1 MSMGND
7 QSSPQPPLHLAPSIA
22 SDEPA
27 LAAPTETGTQ
37 GSFDLVA
44 PRADVLME
52 SLRATGYSLPD
63 AVCDLIDN
71 SIAAGARNIWLNFH
85 WAGTDSWASILD
97 DGSGMMESELVVAM
111 RIGSR
116 SPRESREPSD
126 LGRYGLGLKTA
137 SISQARSL
145 TVATHTASECGVHTR
160 RWDLDHLA
168 TSGDWQLLNVPV
180 QSAAAGVLDRLTEL
194 EHGTL
199 VVWAK
204 LDRLVG
210 DAEVDNSKARRQFHD
225 ALRGVEEHV
234 AMVYHRFMTER
245 NSVAIHINDQP
256 IRPWDPF
263 MADETATQ
271 RLPSE
276 TLGPS
281 DSGITV
287 SPFVLP
293 HHSRLS
299 GEKHRAASG
308 PAGWNAQQGFY
319 VYRNRRLLLPGDWL
333 GLGFMKEEHYKLARI
348 QLDLSNS
355 SDHEWEIDVRKSR
368 ARPPLPYRD
377 DLRRIAQAVRKRAVT
392 VYRHRGKTIARMV
405 RSSPVFVWNRQ
416 VKRGRVSYVISR
428 EHPLVRD
435 ALGADSTDS
444 KRLQQI
450 LRLVEEYVPVQQ
462 IWVDMAEGDESQG
475 QPFESA
481 QEREIV
487 GLIEALYSALINA
500 GLSHTDALERLGS
513 TEAIGERF
521 ELVEPTVDAM
531 LKETAVERP

>member
-1 MSMGND
+1 
-7 QSSPQPPLHLAPSIA
+7 
-22 SDEPA
+22 
-27 LAAPTETGTQ
+27 
-37 GSFDLVA
+37 
-44 PRADVLME
+44 ME

-71 SIAAGARNIWLNFH
+71 SITAGARNIWLNFH
-85 WAGTDSWASILD
+85 WAGADSWASILD
-97 DGSGMMESELVVAM
+97 DGSGMTESELVDAM

-116 SPRESREPSD
+116 SPRESRERSD

-145 TVATHTASECGVHTR
+145 TVATHTASESGVHFR

-180 QSAAAGVLDRLTEL
+180 ESAAAAVLDRLTEL

-210 DAEVDNSKARRQFHD
+210 DVGVANARARRQFHD
-225 ALRGVEEHV
+225 ALSGVEEHV
-234 AMVYHRFMTER
+234 AMVFHRFMTER
-245 NSVAIHINDQP
+245 NSVSIRINDQA
-256 IRPWDPF
+256 IGPWDPF

-281 DSGITV
+281 DSGIVV

-299 GEKHRAASG
+299 SEKHRAAAG
-308 PAGWNAQQGFY
+308 PTGWNAQQGFY

-333 GLGFMKEEHYKLARI
+333 GLGFMKDEHYKLARI

-392 VYRHRGKTIARMV
+392 VYRHRGKTIARTV
-405 RSSPVFVWNRQ
+405 RNSPVFVWNRQ
-416 VKRGRVSYVISR
+416 VKRGRVSYVINR

-435 ALGADSTDS
+435 ALGADSR
-444 KRLQQI
+444 RLQQI

-462 IWVDMAEGDESQG
+462 IWVDMAEGDESQF

-481 QEREIV
+481 REREIV
-487 GLIEALYSALINA
+487 GLIEALYSALIKA
-500 GLSHTDALERLGS
+500 GLNHKEALERLGS

-521 ELVEPTVDAM
+521 ELVEPTLHAL
-531 LKETAVERP
+531 LKEGKIE

>member
-1 MSMGND
+1 MGNRKPPPP
-7 QSSPQPPLHLAPSIA
+7 SPSHLASSTA
-22 SDEPA
+22 SEEPA
-27 LAAPTETGTQ
+27 LAVLSEAGTQ

-63 AVCDLIDN
+63 AVSDLIDN
-71 SIAAGARNIWLNFH
+71 SIAAGARNVWLNFH
-85 WAGTDSWASILD
+85 WAGSESWASILD
-97 DGSGMMESELVVAM
+97 DGSGMSETELVDAM

-116 SPRESREPSD
+116 SPREIREPSD

-145 TVATHTASECGVHTR
+145 TVATHTGNGHGVHTR

-168 TSGDWQLLNVPV
+168 SSGDWQLLNVPV
-180 QSAAAGVLDRLTEL
+180 ENVAGDEVSRLTQL

-210 DAEVDNSKARRQFHD
+210 DVGVDNARARRQFHD

-234 AMVYHRFMTER
+234 AMVFHRFMAER
-245 NSVAIHINDQP
+245 NSVSIRINDQL
-256 IRPWDPF
+256 IKPWDPF
-263 MADETATQ
+263 LADEAATQ

-276 TLGPS
+276 TLGSS
-281 DSGITV
+281 DSGITIT
-287 SPFVLP
+287 PFVLP

-299 GEKHRAASG
+299 GEKHRAAAG
-308 PAGWNAQQGFY
+308 PTGWNAQQGFY

-368 ARPPLPYRD
+368 ARPPLPYKD
-377 DLRRIAQAVRKRAVT
+377 DLRRIAQVVRKRAVT
-392 VYRHRGKTIARMV
+392 VYRHRGKTIARTV
-405 RSSPVFVWNRQ
+405 RKSPVFVWQRH
-416 VKRGRVSYVISR
+416 VRGNRVSYVINR

-435 ALGADSTDS
+435 ALGANSTDAR
-444 KRLQQI
+444 KLQQL
-450 LRLVEEYVPVQQ
+450 LRLIEEYVPVQQ

-481 QEREIV
+481 EEREIV
-487 GLIEALYSALINA
+487 GLIRTLYSAFINV
-500 GLSHTDALERLGS
+500 GLSHQEALERLGS

-521 ELVEPTVDAM
+521 ELVEPTVNAL
-531 LKETAVERP
+531 LKETAVE

>member
-1 MSMGND
+1 M
-7 QSSPQPPLHLAPSIA
+7 AVPSKD
-22 SDEPA
+22 S
-27 LAAPTETGTQ
+27 TQ
-37 GSFDLVA
+37 GSYDVVA

-71 SIAAGARNIWLNFH
+71 SITAGARNIWLNFH
-85 WAGTDSWASILD
+85 WAGADSWATILD
-97 DGSGMMESELVVAM
+97 DGSGMSEAELVAAM

-116 SPRESREPSD
+116 SPRESRDISD

-145 TVATHTASECGVHTR
+145 TVATRTANGREMHAR

-168 TSGDWQLLNVPV
+168 SSGDWQLLKVPV
-180 QSAAAGVLDRLTEL
+180 ESAAEGDFDRLTQL

-210 DAEVDNSKARRQFHD
+210 DVGTDNMRARRQFHD
-225 ALRGVEEHV
+225 VLRGVEEHV
-234 AMVYHRFMTER
+234 AMVFHRFMTER

-256 IRPWDPF
+256 ISPWDPF
-263 MADETATQ
+263 LADEAATQ

-281 DSGITV
+281 DSGITIT
-287 SPFVLP
+287 PFVLP

-299 GEKHRAASG
+299 GERHHAAAG

-319 VYRNRRLLLPGDWL
+319 VYRTRRLLLPGDWL

-368 ARPPLPYRD
+368 ARPPLSYRD

-392 VYRHRGKTIARMV
+392 VYRHRGKTIARTV
-405 RSSPVFVWNRQ
+405 RKSPVFVWKRK
-416 VKRGRVSYVISR
+416 VKRNRVSYEINR

-435 ALGADSTDS
+435 ALEANLTDS
-444 KRLQQI
+444 RKLRQI

-462 IWVDMAEGDESQG
+462 IWVDMAEGDDSQS

-487 GLIEALYSALINA
+487 GLIRDLYSALINA
-500 GLSHTDALERLGS
+500 GLNHTQALERLGS

-521 ELVEPTVDAM
+521 ELVEPTVNAL
-531 LKETAVERP
+531 LKEAAVE